1 MNLTKEQLEQLGITD
16 ERKDFYFKVENTV
29 VDEKVFNN
37 IYEAYLF
44 VVLSRYC
51 NNNQVAF
58 PSIKTLAE
66 KCYCSTASIKRALK
80 NLEEKEFIK
89 RVQRKDEDK
98 NIYESTLYAVKNIG
112 NFDSNVSSDGARG
125 WLCENQGVGSVGAIK
140 NNNIYK
146 EQDKKT
152 NKKDKLIEQLN
163 ELNISDSLKQK
174 FIEFINYRKE
184 IKKSLKTIRP
194 ITSEINKIGKDYQS
208 EEHLIESID
217 WSMSKEYLGIF
228 PVKNYNKY
236 NKENKTDIDTKK
248 IFRKIEKIETLL
260 NTNNII
266 YEKDK
271 LFLEETLTDDRYSKY
286 RYILDKIDKAEI
298 V

>member
-1 MNLTKEQLEQLGITD
+1 MLNLTKEQKEKLGLID

-29 VDEKVFNN
+29 IDEKVFDN

-89 RVQRKDEDK
+89 RVRRKEEDK
-98 NIYESTLYAVKNIG
+98 NIYQSTLYAVKNIG
-112 NFDSNVSSDGARG
+112 NFDSDVSSDRTRG
-125 WLCENQGVGSVGAIK
+125 WLCENQGVGSMGAIK

-152 NKKDKLIEQLN
+152 NKKEKIIEQLN
-163 ELNISDSLKQK
+163 ELNISENLKQK
-174 FIEFINYRKE
+174 FIEFIAYRKE
-184 IKKSLKTIRP
+184 IKKAIKTIRP

-217 WSMSKEYLGIF
+217 FSMDKEYQGIF
-228 PVKNYNKY
+228 PTKYYKPNKDIKPSVD
-236 NKENKTDIDTKK
+236 NKIINRITT
-248 IFRKIEKIETLL
+248 IELL
-260 NTNNII
+260 LDSSNII

-271 LFLEETLTDDRYSKY
+271 LFLEETLADERYSDYK
-286 RYILDKIDKAEI
+286 YILNKIKKADI